1 MVKRIGI
8 IGDIWSG
15 KSFVANQFRFPVFNA
30 DKEVNKIYK
39 KNKICFHKLKNKLP
53 KYIKSYPI
61 NKIELSNAIL
71 SNSKNLK
78 KIVNIVHPIVR
89 KRLNFFLKKNIKKR
103 IVILDIPLL
112 IENKINKKNDILIFV
127 DAKKKEINSRLKK
140 RINYNKKLIDNFR
153 KIQKS
158 LIIKKKLSTY
168 VIKNNFKLSSI
179 KKSIKLIK
187 QDIINERNST
197 WYRNYWAFV

>member
-1 MVKRIGI
+1 MVKKVGI
-8 IGDIWSG
+8 LGDIGSG
-15 KSFVANQFRFPVFNA
+15 KSFIAKQFGYPVFNA
-30 DKEVNKIYK
+30 DKVVSKIYK
-39 KNKICFHKLKNKLP
+39 TNFNCFKKLKNKIP

-71 SNSKNLK
+71 ANNKNLK
-78 KIVNIVHPIVR
+78 KIVSVVHPIVR

-153 KIQKS
+153 KIQKP
-158 LIIKKKLSTY
+158 LIIKKKLSSY
-168 VIKNNFKLSSI
+168 VIKNNFKLLSI

-187 QDIINERNST
+187 QDIIN
-197 WYRNYWAFV
+197 F

>member
-8 IGDIWSG
+8 IGDIGSG

-153 KIQKS
+153 KIQKP
-158 LIIKKKLSTY
+158 LIIKKKLSSY
-168 VIKNNFKLSSI
+168 VIKNNFKLLSI

-197 WYRNYWAFV
+197 

>member
-8 IGDIWSG
+8 IGDIGSG

-39 KNKICFHKLKNKLP
+39 KNKIFFYKLKNKLP

-153 KIQKS
+153 KIQKP
-158 LIIKKKLSTY
+158 LIIKKKLSSY
-168 VIKNNFKLSSI
+168 VIKNNFKLLSI

-187 QDIINERNST
+187 QDIINEGNNT
-197 WYRNYWAFV
+197 

>member
-1 MVKRIGI
+1 MIKVIGML
-8 IGDIWSG
+8 GDIGSG

-168 VIKNNFKLSSI
+168 VIKNNFKLLSI

>member
-8 IGDIWSG
+8 IGDIGSG

-89 KRLNFFLKKNIKKR
+89 KRLNFFLKENIKKR

-153 KIQKS
+153 KIQKP
-158 LIIKKKLSTY
+158 LIIKKKLSSY
-168 VIKNNFKLSSI
+168 VIKNNFKLLSI

-187 QDIINERNST
+187 QDIINEGNST
-197 WYRNYWAFV
+197 

>member
-8 IGDIWSG
+8 IGDIGSG

-39 KNKICFHKLKNKLP
+39 KNKVCFHKLKNKLP

-153 KIQKS
+153 KIQKP
-158 LIIKKKLSTY
+158 LIIKKKLSSY
-168 VIKNNFKLSSI
+168 VIKNNFKLLSI

-187 QDIINERNST
+187 QDIINEGNST
-197 WYRNYWAFV
+197 

>member
-61 NKIELSNAIL
+61 NKIQLSNAIL